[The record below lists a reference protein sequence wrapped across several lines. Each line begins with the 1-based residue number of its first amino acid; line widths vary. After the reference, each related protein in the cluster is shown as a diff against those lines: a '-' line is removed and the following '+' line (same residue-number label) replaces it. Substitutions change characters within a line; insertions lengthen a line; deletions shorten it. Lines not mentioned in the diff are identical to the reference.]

1 VIADVLGHGA
11 WPKAVRIAGEN
22 PLLAYLL
29 APFLLSLF
37 ELAAPLFGGTNP
49 YEAISQ
55 PVVLGLVRSAVF
67 AWVVVR
73 LTGWL
78 RGRGVR
84 FQL

>member
-1 VIADVLGHGA
+1 VLSRRE
-11 WPKAVRIAGEN
+11 WPKAVQIAGAN

-29 APFLLSLF
+29 APLLLSLF
-37 ELAAPLFGGTNP
+37 ELAAPLYGGVNP

-55 PVVLGLVRSAVF
+55 PVPLGLVRSAVF

-78 RGRGVR
+78 RDRGLR

>member
-1 VIADVLGHGA
+1 VLGQGE

-37 ELAAPLFGGTNP
+37 ELAAPLFGGNP

-55 PVVLGLVRSAVF
+55 PVALGLVRSAVF
-67 AWVVVR
+67 AWAVVR

-78 RGRGVR
+78 RDRGLR